1 MLHINDL
8 LYRIGDRILFEQA
21 TIAIAQGHRVGLVG
35 RNGTGKTTLF
45 RLILGELS
53 VDDGKI
59 SIRNRAKVGTV
70 AQEAPAGPESLI
82 ETVLAADTERA
93 ELLARAEVTTDPHE
107 ISEVHIRLADI
118 SAETAPARAARIL
131 AGLGFDEAAQQR
143 PCSEFSGGWRM
154 RVSLAAVL
162 FSRPDFLLLDEP
174 TNHLD
179 LEASMWLENYL
190 IDWPGTLLV
199 ISHDRRFLNRVIN
212 HIIHIENLRLNRYT
226 GNYDQ
231 FEDTR
236 RERLELDSKMRTRQ
250 MAARKHIQSF
260 VDRFRYS
267 ASKARQAQSRIKML
281 ERMQPIASAT
291 EDRSIAFN
299 FPDPELLS
307 PPLISIQDVAIGY
320 EANKPILKNID
331 LRIDMDDRIGL
342 IGANGN
348 GKSTMMK
355 LLADRLKPMQGK
367 LVKSS
372 KLKIGY
378 FAQHQSDELHMG
390 ESPYQHLQ
398 NMMPM
403 VPEAKVRAHTGRF
416 GFTQQRAD
424 VSCENLSGG
433 EKARLLFA
441 MMSLNAPH
449 VMLLDE
455 PTNHLDVDAREALVH
470 ALNTYKGAVIL
481 VSHDAHLVELVC
493 DRLWLVEDSK
503 CAPYDGDLSDYAKML
518 VDRRRIR
525 RKDQQAG
532 SASAPK
538 RDRKQERRDRAAAR
552 AESGGLRKSVK
563 DQEKLI
569 EKYNHH
575 KEKLQAKLADPALY
589 ESQESSVTG
598 IQIELAEV
606 ISKLEKAE
614 QIWIEATEKLDSLD

>member
-8 LYRIGDRILFEQA
+8 AYRIGDRTLFEQA
-21 TIAIAQGHRVGLVG
+21 TIAVAQGHRVGLVG

-45 RLILGELS
+45 RLILGELG
-53 VDDGKI
+53 VDDG
-59 SIRNRAKVGTV
+59 SINLRNRARMGTV

-82 ETVLAADTERA
+82 ETVLAADTERS
-93 ELLARAEVTTDPHE
+93 ELLNRADVATDPHE
-107 ISEVHIRLADI
+107 ISEIHIRLADI
-118 SAETAPARAARIL
+118 EAETAPARAARIL
-131 AGLGFDEAAQQR
+131 AGLGFNEAAQQR

-162 FSRPDFLLLDEP
+162 FSKPDLLLLDEP

-179 LEASMWLENYL
+179 LEASIWLENYL

-199 ISHDRRFLNRVIN
+199 ISHDRRFLNKVIN
-212 HIIHIENLRLNRYT
+212 HIIHIENQRLNKYT

-231 FEDTR
+231 FENTR

-260 VDRFRYS
+260 VDRFRYT

-291 EDRSIAFN
+291 EDRSIEFN
-299 FPDPELLS
+299 FPDPDQLS

-320 EANKPILKNID
+320 EENKPILRDID

-342 IGANGN
+342 IGSNGN

-355 LLADRLKPMQGK
+355 LLADRLTPMQGK
-367 LVKSS
+367 LIKSG

-378 FAQHQSDELHMG
+378 FAQHQTDELHME

-398 NMMPM
+398 NLMPLI
-403 VPEAKVRAHTGRF
+403 PEAKVRSHTGRF

-424 VSCENLSGG
+424 VKCKNLSGG

-441 MMSLNAPH
+441 LMSLHAPH

-470 ALNTYKGAVIL
+470 ALNSYQGAVIL

-493 DRLWLVEDSK
+493 DRLWLVEDGA
-503 CAPYDGDLSDYAKML
+503 CQPYDGDLSDYAKML
-518 VDRRRIR
+518 VDRRRKL
-525 RKDQQAG
+525 RKGQQAD
-532 SASAPK
+532 SSEAPK

-552 AESGGLRKSVK
+552 AETANLRKSVK
-563 DQEKLI
+563 DQEKRLSKLTL
-569 EKYNHH
+569 E
-575 KEKLQAKLADPALY
+575 KEKMEAMMADPALY
-589 ESQESSVTG
+589 DDANTSITEMQIKLAKIISELESA
-598 IQIELAEV
+598 ELN
-606 ISKLEKAE
+606 
-614 QIWIEATEKLDSLD
+614 WIEASEKLDSLS